1 MTEAGKDIFQQ
12 SASSNP
18 RRSLKQMG
26 LAANN
31 RVRWV
36 AGAVLAVLLVL
47 FATQAG
53 RFLVVDA
60 PRASDVIV
68 VLAGETDRRPT
79 RALELLQ
86 QGYGKRVLI
95 DVPAD
100 STIYT
105 FTQLDLAQKY
115 VQSLPQ
121 AAVVSVCPIVGLS
134 TKAETEDVEKC
145 LMRMNSGTVLIVTS
159 EFHTRRALSTF
170 RKELPRRTFSVAAEY
185 DSAQFGR
192 HWWTH
197 RQWAK
202 TVVDE
207 WLRLLWWSVVDRWH

>member
-1 MTEAGKDIFQQ
+1 
-12 SASSNP
+12 
-18 RRSLKQMG
+18 MG
-26 LAANN
+26 LAAKS
-31 RVRWV
+31 RIRWV
-36 AGAVLAVLLVL
+36 AGVVLAVFLVVL
-47 FATQAG
+47 ATQAG

-60 PRASDVIV
+60 PLPSDVIV
-68 VLAGETDRRPT
+68 VLAGENDRRPR

-86 QGYGKRVLI
+86 QGFGKRVLI

-145 LMRMNSGTVLIVTS
+145 LTRMNAGTVLIVTS
-159 EFHTRRALSTF
+159 EFHTRRALDIF
-170 RKELPRRTFSVAAEY
+170 RKELPRRTFSVAAAY
-185 DSAQFGR
+185 DSAQFGT

-207 WLRLLWWSVVDRWH
+207 WLRLLWWSAVDRWH

>member
-1 MTEAGKDIFQQ
+1 
-12 SASSNP
+12 
-18 RRSLKQMG
+18 MG
-26 LAANN
+26 LAAKS
-31 RVRWV
+31 RIRWV
-36 AGAVLAVLLVL
+36 AGVVLAVFLVVL
-47 FATQAG
+47 ATQAG

-60 PRASDVIV
+60 PLPSDVIV
-68 VLAGETDRRPT
+68 VLAGENDRRPR

-86 QGYGKRVLI
+86 QGFGKRVLI

-134 TKAETEDVEKC
+134 TKAETGEVEKC
-145 LMRMNSGTVLIVTS
+145 LTRMNAGTVLIVTS
-159 EFHTRRALSTF
+159 EFHTRRALDIF
-170 RKELPRRTFSVAAEY
+170 RQELRARTFSVAAAY
-185 DSAQFGR
+185 DSAQFGT

-207 WLRLLWWSVVDRWH
+207 WLRLLWWSVIERWG

>member
-1 MTEAGKDIFQQ
+1 
-12 SASSNP
+12 
-18 RRSLKQMG
+18 MG

-31 RVRWV
+31 RFRWM
-36 AGAVLAVLLVL
+36 ADMVLAVLLIL

-53 RFLVVDA
+53 GFLVVDA
-60 PRASDVIV
+60 PRPSDVIV
-68 VLAGETDRRPT
+68 VLAGETDRRPA

-95 DVPAD
+95 DVPAE
-100 STIYT
+100 SRVYT

-121 AAVVSVCPIVGLS
+121 AAAVSVCPIVGLS
-134 TKAETEDVEKC
+134 TKAETQDVEKC
-145 LMRMNSGTVLIVTS
+145 LTRMNAGTVLIVTS
-159 EFHTRRALSTF
+159 EFHTRRALSIF
-170 RKELPRRTFSVAAEY
+170 RRELRGRTFSVAAAY
-185 DSAQFGR
+185 DSAQFGA
-192 HWWTH
+192 HWWAR

-207 WLRLLWWSVVDRWH
+207 WLRLLWWTLVDRWH

>member
-1 MTEAGKDIFQQ
+1 M
-12 SASSNP
+12 
-18 RRSLKQMG
+18 
-26 LAANN
+26 
-31 RVRWV
+31 V
-36 AGAVLAVLLVL
+36 AVLVLAVLLAL
-47 FATQAG
+47 FAAKAG

-60 PRASDVIV
+60 PRPSDVIV
-68 VLAGETDRRPT
+68 VLAGETDRRPA

-95 DVPAD
+95 DVPAE
-100 STIYT
+100 SNIYT

-121 AAVVSVCPIVGLS
+121 AAAVSVCPIVGLS
-134 TKAETEDVEKC
+134 TKAETQDVEKC
-145 LMRMNSGTVLIVTS
+145 LTRMNAGTVLIVTS
-159 EFHTRRALSTF
+159 EFHTRRALSIF
-170 RKELPRRTFSVAAEY
+170 RQELPHRTFSVAAAY
-185 DSAQFGR
+185 DSAQFGTR
-192 HWWTH
+192 WWTR

>member
-1 MTEAGKDIFQQ
+1 
-12 SASSNP
+12 
-18 RRSLKQMG
+18 MG
-26 LAANN
+26 LTAKS
-31 RVRWV
+31 RIRWV
-36 AGAVLAVLLVL
+36 AGVVLAVFLVVL
-47 FATQAG
+47 ATQAG

-60 PRASDVIV
+60 PLPSDVIV
-68 VLAGETDRRPT
+68 VLAGENDRRPR

-86 QGYGKRVLI
+86 QGFGKRVVI

-145 LMRMNSGTVLIVTS
+145 LTRMNAGTVLIVTS
-159 EFHTRRALSTF
+159 EFHTRRALSIF
-170 RKELPRRTFSVAAEY
+170 RRELPRRTFSVAAAY
-185 DSAQFGR
+185 DSAQFGT

>member
-1 MTEAGKDIFQQ
+1 
-12 SASSNP
+12 
-18 RRSLKQMG
+18 MG

-60 PRASDVIV
+60 PLPSDVIV

-86 QGYGKRVLI
+86 QGFGKRVLI

-121 AAVVSVCPIVGLS
+121 AAAVSVCPIVGLS

-145 LMRMNSGTVLIVTS
+145 LTRMNSGTVLIVTS
-159 EFHTRRALSTF
+159 EFHTRRALSIF
-170 RKELPRRTFSVAAEY
+170 RQELPRRTFSVAAEY
-185 DSAQFGR
+185 DSAQFGT

>member
-1 MTEAGKDIFQQ
+1 
-12 SASSNP
+12 
-18 RRSLKQMG
+18 MG
-26 LAANN
+26 LAAKS
-31 RVRWV
+31 RIRWV
-36 AGAVLAVLLVL
+36 TGVVLVVLLVL

-60 PRASDVIV
+60 PLPSDVIV

-86 QGYGKRVLI
+86 QGFGKRVLI

-145 LMRMNSGTVLIVTS
+145 LTRMNAGTVLIVTS
-159 EFHTRRALSTF
+159 EFHTRRALDIF
-170 RKELPRRTFSVAAEY
+170 RKELPRRTFSAAAAY
-185 DSAQFGR
+185 DSAQFGT
-192 HWWTH
+192 HWWAH

-207 WLRLLWWSVVDRWH
+207 WLRLLWWSAVDRWH

>member
-1 MTEAGKDIFQQ
+1 
-12 SASSNP
+12 
-18 RRSLKQMG
+18 MG
-26 LAANN
+26 LAAKS
-31 RVRWV
+31 RIRWV
-36 AGAVLAVLLVL
+36 TGVVLAVLLVVL
-47 FATQAG
+47 ATQAG

-60 PRASDVIV
+60 PLPSDVIV
-68 VLAGETDRRPT
+68 VLAGENDRRPR

-86 QGYGKRVLI
+86 QGFGKRVLI

-145 LMRMNSGTVLIVTS
+145 LTRMNAGTVLIVTS
-159 EFHTRRALSTF
+159 EFHTRRALDIF
-170 RKELPRRTFSVAAEY
+170 RQELRARTFSVAAAY
-185 DSAQFGR
+185 DSAQFGT

-207 WLRLLWWSVVDRWH
+207 WLRLLWWSVIERWG

>member
-1 MTEAGKDIFQQ
+1 
-12 SASSNP
+12 
-18 RRSLKQMG
+18 MG
-26 LAANN
+26 LAGK
-31 RVRWV
+31 RRIWM
-36 AGAVLAVLLVL
+36 GAALVLAVLLML
-47 FATQAG
+47 FAAQAG

-60 PRASDVIV
+60 PLPSDVIV
-68 VLAGETDRRPT
+68 VLAGENDRRPT

-86 QGYGKRVLI
+86 QGYGKQVLI

-121 AAVVSVCPIVGLS
+121 AAVVSVCPVVGLS

-145 LMRMNSGTVLIVTS
+145 LTRMNPGRVLIVTS

-170 RKELPRRTFSVAAEY
+170 RQELPRRTFSVAAAY
-185 DSAQFGR
+185 DGAQFGT

-207 WLRLLWWSVVDRWH
+207 WLRLLWWSVGDRGP

>member
-1 MTEAGKDIFQQ
+1 
-12 SASSNP
+12 
-18 RRSLKQMG
+18 MG
-26 LAANN
+26 LAAKS
-31 RVRWV
+31 RIRWV
-36 AGAVLAVLLVL
+36 AGVVLAVFLVVL
-47 FATQAG
+47 ATQAG
-53 RFLVVDA
+53 RFLVVDS
-60 PRASDVIV
+60 PLPSDVIV
-68 VLAGETDRRPT
+68 VLAGENDRRPT

-86 QGYGKRVLI
+86 QGFGKRVLI

-145 LMRMNSGTVLIVTS
+145 LTRMNAGTVLIVTS
-159 EFHTRRALSTF
+159 EFHTRRALDIF
-170 RKELPRRTFSVAAEY
+170 RKELPRRTFSMAAAY
-185 DSAQFGR
+185 DSAQFGT

-207 WLRLLWWSVVDRWH
+207 WLRLLWWSFVDRWH

>member
-1 MTEAGKDIFQQ
+1 
-12 SASSNP
+12 
-18 RRSLKQMG
+18 MG
-26 LAANN
+26 LAAKS
-31 RVRWV
+31 RIRWV
-36 AGAVLAVLLVL
+36 TGVVLAVLLVVL
-47 FATQAG
+47 ATQAG

-60 PRASDVIV
+60 PLPSDVIV
-68 VLAGETDRRPT
+68 VLAGENDRRPR

-86 QGYGKRVLI
+86 QGFGKRVLI

-145 LMRMNSGTVLIVTS
+145 LTRMKAGTVLIVTS
-159 EFHTRRALSTF
+159 EFHTRRALDIF
-170 RKELPRRTFSVAAEY
+170 RKELPRRTFSVAAAY
-185 DSAQFGR
+185 DSAQFGT

-202 TVVDE
+202 TMVDE

>member
-1 MTEAGKDIFQQ
+1 
-12 SASSNP
+12 
-18 RRSLKQMG
+18 MG
-26 LAANN
+26 LTAKS
-31 RVRWV
+31 RIRWV
-36 AGAVLAVLLVL
+36 AGVVLAVFLVVL
-47 FATQAG
+47 ATQAG

-60 PRASDVIV
+60 PLPSDVIV
-68 VLAGETDRRPT
+68 VLAGENDRRPR

-86 QGYGKRVLI
+86 QGFGKRVVI

-145 LMRMNSGTVLIVTS
+145 LTRMNAGTVLIVTS

-170 RKELPRRTFSVAAEY
+170 RQELPRRTFSVAAAY
-185 DSAQFGR
+185 DSAQFGT

-207 WLRLLWWSVVDRWH
+207 WLRLLWWSVVDRWY

>member
-1 MTEAGKDIFQQ
+1 
-12 SASSNP
+12 
-18 RRSLKQMG
+18 MG
-26 LAANN
+26 LAARS

-36 AGAVLAVLLVL
+36 AGVVLAVLLL
-47 FATQAG
+47 LLATQAG
-53 RFLVVDA
+53 RFLVVDS
-60 PRASDVIV
+60 PRVSDTIV

-100 STIYT
+100 ATIYT
-105 FTQLDLAQKY
+105 LKQLDLAQKY

-121 AAVVSVCPIVGLS
+121 AAVVTVCPIVGLS

-145 LMRMNSGTVLIVTS
+145 LTRMNSGTVLIVTS
-159 EFHTRRALSTF
+159 EFHTRRALSIF
-170 RKELPRRTFSVAAEY
+170 RQELPHRTFSVAAVH
-185 DSAQFGR
+185 DSAQFGT

-202 TVVDE
+202 TAVDE

>member
-1 MTEAGKDIFQQ
+1 
-12 SASSNP
+12 
-18 RRSLKQMG
+18 MG
-26 LAANN
+26 LAAKS
-31 RVRWV
+31 RIRWV
-36 AGAVLAVLLVL
+36 AGVVLVVLPVLL
-47 FATQAG
+47 ATQAG

-60 PRASDVIV
+60 PLPSDVIV
-68 VLAGETDRRPT
+68 VLAGETDRRPA

-86 QGYGKRVLI
+86 QGFGKRVLI

-121 AAVVSVCPIVGLS
+121 SAAVSVCPIVGLS

-145 LMRMNSGTVLIVTS
+145 LTRMNSGTVLIVTS

-170 RKELPRRTFSVAAEY
+170 RQELPRRTFSVAGAY
-185 DSAQFGR
+185 DSAQFGT

-207 WLRLLWWSVVDRWH
+207 WLRLLWWTVVDRWH

>member
-1 MTEAGKDIFQQ
+1 
-12 SASSNP
+12 
-18 RRSLKQMG
+18 MG

-36 AGAVLAVLLVL
+36 AGVVLAVLLVL

-53 RFLVVDA
+53 RFLVVDG

-145 LMRMNSGTVLIVTS
+145 LTRMNSGTVLIVTS
-159 EFHTRRALSTF
+159 EFHTRRALSIF
-170 RKELPRRTFSVAAEY
+170 RKELPRRTFSAAAAY
-185 DSAQFGR
+185 DSAQFGT

>member
-1 MTEAGKDIFQQ
+1 
-12 SASSNP
+12 
-18 RRSLKQMG
+18 MG
-26 LAANN
+26 LAAKS
-31 RVRWV
+31 RIRWV
-36 AGAVLAVLLVL
+36 TGVVLVVLLVL

-60 PRASDVIV
+60 PLPSDVIV

-86 QGYGKRVLI
+86 QGFGKRVLI

-145 LMRMNSGTVLIVTS
+145 LTRMKAGTVLIVTS
-159 EFHTRRALSTF
+159 EFHTRRALDIF
-170 RKELPRRTFSVAAEY
+170 RKELPRRTFSVAAAY
-185 DSAQFGR
+185 DSAQFGT

>member
-1 MTEAGKDIFQQ
+1 
-12 SASSNP
+12 
-18 RRSLKQMG
+18 MG

-31 RVRWV
+31 RIRWV
-36 AGAVLAVLLVL
+36 AGVVLAVLLVL
-47 FATQAG
+47 FVTQAG
-53 RFLVVDA
+53 RFLVVDG

-68 VLAGETDRRPT
+68 VLAGKTDRRPT

-145 LMRMNSGTVLIVTS
+145 LTRMNAGTVLIVTS
-159 EFHTRRALSTF
+159 EFHTRRALTIF
-170 RKELPRRTFSVAAEY
+170 RQELPRRTFSVAAEY
-185 DSAQFGR
+185 DSAQFGT

>member
-1 MTEAGKDIFQQ
+1 
-12 SASSNP
+12 
-18 RRSLKQMG
+18 MG
-26 LAANN
+26 LAAKS
-31 RVRWV
+31 RIRWV
-36 AGAVLAVLLVL
+36 TGVVLAVLLVVL
-47 FATQAG
+47 ATQAG

-60 PRASDVIV
+60 PLPSDVIV
-68 VLAGETDRRPT
+68 VLAGENDRRPR

-86 QGYGKRVLI
+86 QGFGKRVLI

-145 LMRMNSGTVLIVTS
+145 LTRMKAGTVLIVTS
-159 EFHTRRALSTF
+159 EFHTRRALDIF
-170 RKELPRRTFSVAAEY
+170 RKELPRRTFSAAAAY
-185 DSAQFGR
+185 DSAQFGT

-202 TVVDE
+202 TMVDE

>member
-1 MTEAGKDIFQQ
+1 
-12 SASSNP
+12 
-18 RRSLKQMG
+18 MG
-26 LAANN
+26 LAAKS
-31 RVRWV
+31 RIRWV
-36 AGAVLAVLLVL
+36 TGVVLVVLLVL

-60 PRASDVIV
+60 PLPSDVIV
-68 VLAGETDRRPT
+68 VLAGENDRRPT

-86 QGYGKRVLI
+86 QGYGKQVLI

-121 AAVVSVCPIVGLS
+121 AAVVSVCPVVGLS

-145 LMRMNSGTVLIVTS
+145 LTRMNSGSVLVVTS
-159 EFHTRRALSTF
+159 EFHTRRALSIF
-170 RKELPRRTFSVAAEY
+170 QRELPRRTFSVAAAY
-185 DSAQFGR
+185 DS
-192 HWWTH
+192 
-197 RQWAK
+197 
-202 TVVDE
+202 
-207 WLRLLWWSVVDRWH
+207 

>member
-1 MTEAGKDIFQQ
+1 
-12 SASSNP
+12 
-18 RRSLKQMG
+18 MG
-26 LAANN
+26 LAGK
-31 RVRWV
+31 RRIWMV
-36 AGAVLAVLLVL
+36 AALVLAVLLTL
-47 FATQAG
+47 FAARAG

-60 PRASDVIV
+60 PRSSDVIV
-68 VLAGETDRRPT
+68 VLAGETDRRPA

-95 DVPAD
+95 DVPAE
-100 STIYT
+100 SNIYT

-121 AAVVSVCPIVGLS
+121 AAAFSLCPIIGLS
-134 TKAETEDVEKC
+134 TKAETQDVEKC
-145 LMRMNSGTVLIVTS
+145 LKRMNAGTVLIVTS
-159 EFHTRRALSTF
+159 EFHTRRALSIF
-170 RKELPRRTFSVAAEY
+170 RQELRGRTFSVAAAY
-185 DSAQFGR
+185 DSAQFGT

-207 WLRLLWWSVVDRWH
+207 WMRLLWWSVVDRWH

>member
-1 MTEAGKDIFQQ
+1 
-12 SASSNP
+12 
-18 RRSLKQMG
+18 MG
-26 LAANN
+26 LAAKSWI
-31 RVRWV
+31 RWV
-36 AGAVLAVLLVL
+36 TGVVLAVLLVV

-60 PRASDVIV
+60 PLPSDVIV
-68 VLAGETDRRPT
+68 VLAGENDRRPR

-86 QGYGKRVLI
+86 QGFGKRVLI

-145 LMRMNSGTVLIVTS
+145 LTRMNAGTVLIVTS
-159 EFHTRRALSTF
+159 EFHTRRALDIF
-170 RKELPRRTFSVAAEY
+170 RKELPRRTFSMAAAY
-185 DSAQFGR
+185 DSAQFGT

>member
-1 MTEAGKDIFQQ
+1 
-12 SASSNP
+12 
-18 RRSLKQMG
+18 MG

-36 AGAVLAVLLVL
+36 AGAVLAVLLIL

-86 QGYGKRVLI
+86 QGFAKRVLI

-145 LMRMNSGTVLIVTS
+145 LTRMNPGTVLIVTS

-170 RKELPRRTFSVAAEY
+170 RQELPGRTFSVAAAY
-185 DSAQFGR
+185 DSAQFGT

>member
-1 MTEAGKDIFQQ
+1 
-12 SASSNP
+12 
-18 RRSLKQMG
+18 MG
-26 LAANN
+26 LAASN

-36 AGAVLAVLLVL
+36 AGVVLVVLLVL
-47 FATQAG
+47 LATQAG

-115 VQSLPQ
+115 VQNLPQ
-121 AAVVSVCPIVGLS
+121 AEVVSVCPIVGLS

-145 LMRMNSGTVLIVTS
+145 LTRMNSGTVLIVTS

-170 RKELPRRTFSVAAEY
+170 RQELPRRTFSVAAEY
-185 DSAQFGR
+185 DSAQFGT

>member
-1 MTEAGKDIFQQ
+1 
-12 SASSNP
+12 
-18 RRSLKQMG
+18 MG
-26 LAANN
+26 LAAKS
-31 RVRWV
+31 RIRWV
-36 AGAVLAVLLVL
+36 AGVVLVVLPVLL
-47 FATQAG
+47 ATQAG

-60 PRASDVIV
+60 PLPSDVIV
-68 VLAGETDRRPT
+68 VLAGETDRRPA

-86 QGYGKRVLI
+86 QGFGKRVLI

-121 AAVVSVCPIVGLS
+121 AAAVSVCPIVGLS

-145 LMRMNSGTVLIVTS
+145 LTRMNSGTVLIVTS
-159 EFHTRRALSTF
+159 EFHTRRALSIF
-170 RKELPRRTFSVAAEY
+170 RQELPRRTFSVAGAY
-185 DSAQFGR
+185 DSAQFGT

-207 WLRLLWWSVVDRWH
+207 WLRLLWWTVVDRWH

>member
-1 MTEAGKDIFQQ
+1 
-12 SASSNP
+12 
-18 RRSLKQMG
+18 MG
-26 LAANN
+26 LAAKS
-31 RVRWV
+31 RIRWV
-36 AGAVLAVLLVL
+36 TGVVLVVLLVL

-60 PRASDVIV
+60 PLPSDVIV

-86 QGYGKRVLI
+86 QGFGKRVLI

-100 STIYT
+100 SPIYT

-145 LMRMNSGTVLIVTS
+145 LTRMKAGTVLIVTS
-159 EFHTRRALSTF
+159 EFHTRRALDIF
-170 RKELPRRTFSVAAEY
+170 RKELPRRTFSVAAAY
-185 DSAQFGR
+185 DSAQFGT

>member
-1 MTEAGKDIFQQ
+1 MAGVV
-12 SASSNP
+12 
-18 RRSLKQMG
+18 
-26 LAANN
+26 LAA
-31 RVRWV
+31 
-36 AGAVLAVLLVL
+36 LLVL
-47 FATQAG
+47 LATQAG

-60 PRASDVIV
+60 PLPSDVIV
-68 VLAGETDRRPT
+68 VLAGETDRRPA

-86 QGYGKRVLI
+86 QGFGKRVLI

-121 AAVVSVCPIVGLS
+121 SAAVSVCPIVGLS

-145 LMRMNSGTVLIVTS
+145 LTRMNSGTVLIVTS

-170 RKELPRRTFSVAAEY
+170 RQELPRRTFSVAGAY
-185 DSAQFGR
+185 DSAQFGT

-207 WLRLLWWSVVDRWH
+207 WLRLLWWTVVDRWH

>member
-1 MTEAGKDIFQQ
+1 
-12 SASSNP
+12 
-18 RRSLKQMG
+18 MG
-26 LAANN
+26 LAAKS
-31 RVRWV
+31 RIRWV
-36 AGAVLAVLLVL
+36 TGVVLVVLLVV

-60 PRASDVIV
+60 PLPSDVIV

-79 RALELLQ
+79 RALELLD
-86 QGYGKRVLI
+86 QGFGKRVLI

-100 STIYT
+100 SPIYT

-115 VQSLPQ
+115 VQNLPQ

-145 LMRMNSGTVLIVTS
+145 LTRMNAGTVLIVTS
-159 EFHTRRALSTF
+159 EFHTRRALDIF
-170 RKELPRRTFSVAAEY
+170 RKELPRRKFSVAAAY
-185 DSAQFGR
+185 DSAQFGM

-202 TVVDE
+202 TAVDE
-207 WLRLLWWSVVDRWH
+207 WLRLLWWSMVERWD

>member
-1 MTEAGKDIFQQ
+1 MAG
-12 SASSNP
+12 
-18 RRSLKQMG
+18 
-26 LAANN
+26 
-31 RVRWV
+31 V
-36 AGAVLAVLLVL
+36 VLAVLLVL

-60 PRASDVIV
+60 PLPSDVIV
-68 VLAGETDRRPT
+68 VLAGENDRRPR

-86 QGYGKRVLI
+86 QGFGKRVLI

-145 LMRMNSGTVLIVTS
+145 LTRMNAGTVLIVTS
-159 EFHTRRALSTF
+159 EFHTRRALDIF
-170 RKELPRRTFSVAAEY
+170 RQELRARTFSVAAAY
-185 DSAQFGR
+185 DSAQFGT